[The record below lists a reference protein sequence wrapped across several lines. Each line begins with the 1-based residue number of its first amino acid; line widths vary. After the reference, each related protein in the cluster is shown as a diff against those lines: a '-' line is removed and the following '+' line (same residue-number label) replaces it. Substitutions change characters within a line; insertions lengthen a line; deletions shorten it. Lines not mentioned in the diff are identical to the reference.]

1 MPPLRAPRFPD
12 AVAVVNTYLRAALV
26 AAGRPAAVTGTVPN
40 PIPAELVAVSRT
52 GGPKVS
58 PVVDGSQITVDCWS
72 TTPTAAMSLAELA
85 RQLIDHAQ
93 GTVQS
98 GVPIHRVVDIGG
110 PNDLPDPVS
119 GKPRASFTVQVQ
131 IRGVAA

>member
-1 MPPLRAPRFPD
+1 VPLRAPRFPD

-26 AAGRPAAVTGTVPN
+26 AAGRPVAVTGSVPD
-40 PIPAELVAVSRT
+40 PIPAELVKVSRT
-52 GGPKVS
+52 GGPKVL
-58 PVVDGSQITVDCWS
+58 PVVDGAQITVDCWS
-72 TTPTAAMSLAELA
+72 TSQTGAASLAELA

-98 GVPIHRVVDIGG
+98 GVPIHRVVDVGG
-110 PNDLPDPVS
+110 PQDVLDPANS
-119 GKPRASFTVQVQ
+119 GKPKAYFTVQFQ